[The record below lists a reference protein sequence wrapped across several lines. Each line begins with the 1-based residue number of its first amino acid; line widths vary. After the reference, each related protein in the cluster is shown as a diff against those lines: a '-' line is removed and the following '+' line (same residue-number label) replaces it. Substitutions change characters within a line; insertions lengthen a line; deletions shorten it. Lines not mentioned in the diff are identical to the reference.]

1 MQSLLLL
8 TVSLSVLL
16 SVLAQKPQPCK
27 APPYLEGKLVA
38 VFPEGKTL
46 VFEQFYYDAV
56 EQRIR
61 VIASGKEGTHN
72 VMVDVLMLFRE
83 RFYYEISY
91 HNKSCTKMPFSTAF
105 SPIEIPI
112 DAQHKAQF
120 VIGSLSAPAQGLLVN
135 NWEGSI
141 PEIKANYSMSFT
153 EFGCIPVTTL
163 YNIEKTGH
171 ILSSF
176 YDIVTG
182 IENPDVFI
190 PPSFCTSAKLVE
202 RKPGEVADFFTAL
215 M

>member
-1 MQSLLLL
+1 MHSLLLL
-8 TVSLSVLL
+8 AVSLSVLL

-27 APPYLEGKLVA
+27 APPYLEGKLV
-38 VFPEGKTL
+38 VVSPEGKSL

-72 VMVDVLMLFRE
+72 VFVDVLMLYRE

-91 HNKSCTKMPFSTAF
+91 HNKSCTKVPFSAAF
-105 SPIEIPI
+105 IPIEIPI

-120 VIGSLSAPAQGLLVN
+120 VIGSLSAPAQGILVN

-141 PEIKANYSMSFT
+141 AEIKANYSMSFT

-163 YNIEKTGH
+163 YSIEQKGH
-171 ILSSF
+171 ILLSF
-176 YDIVTG
+176 FDIVIG
-182 IENPDVFI
+182 IENPEVFI

-202 RKPGEVADFFTAL
+202 QKPGEVADFFTAL

>member
-1 MQSLLLL
+1 MRALLLL
-8 TVSLSVLL
+8 TISLSVLL
-16 SVLAQKPQPCK
+16 GVLTQEPQPCK
-27 APPYLEGKLVA
+27 APPYLEGKLLV

-61 VIASGKEGTHN
+61 VIAHEQDSTHN
-72 VMVDVLMLFRE
+72 VFVDRLLLFRE

-91 HNKSCTKMPFSTAF
+91 HNKSCTKVPFSAAF

-112 DAQHKAQF
+112 DAHHKAQF

-141 PEIKANYSMSFT
+141 AEIKANYSMTFT
-153 EFGCIPVTTL
+153 EFGCIPVTIL
-163 YNIEKTGH
+163 YSVEKTGH
-171 ILSSF
+171 IVSSF
-176 YDIVTG
+176 FDIVIG
-182 IENPDVFI
+182 IENPDIFI

-202 RKPGEVADFFTAL
+202 RKPGEVADFFRAL
-215 M
+215 L